1 MQRFVIVINLFSWK
15 LGGIQG
21 KFLPVKKFLKID
33 QYVFELIL
41 GSDNFLAFFETYSC
55 DKVSIKLNLSRL
67 LLLFTK
73 PFLIHKTFKSQIF
86 IVNHFFN
93 TASYPGSVPVM
104 RYNIFARNEILNN
117 I

>member
-1 MQRFVIVINLFSWK
+1 M
-15 LGGIQG
+15 GGIQG
-21 KFLPVKKFLKID
+21 KFLPVKNFLKID

-55 DKVSIKLNLSRL
+55 VKVSIKLNLSRL

-104 RYNIFARNEILNN
+104 RYNIFARNETLNN